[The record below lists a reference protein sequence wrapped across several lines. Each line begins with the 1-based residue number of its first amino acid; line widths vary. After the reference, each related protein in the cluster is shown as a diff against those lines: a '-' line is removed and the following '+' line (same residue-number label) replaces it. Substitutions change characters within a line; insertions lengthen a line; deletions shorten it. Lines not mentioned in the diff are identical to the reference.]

1 MPPKYSLEQK
11 IDAVIATLG
20 PMLEALEIQN
30 DLRTEFLRTLLAR
43 FDSFQASHVAEL
55 GELRG
60 LVLAIV
66 AELQR
71 LKLAPVLPSVGAPT
85 AEDPDAVLVVRVPAV
100 RITRAAAGKAAGWA
114 WGKVRAPL
122 LAAAIAAW
130 LWFMTKLGL
139 SNAGQ

>member
-1 MPPKYSLEQK
+1 MPPRYSMEQK
-11 IDAVIATLG
+11 VDAVIATLE
-20 PMLEALEIQN
+20 PMLEALEIQ
-30 DLRTEFLRTLLAR
+30 DELRTEFLRTLLAR
-43 FDSFQASHVAEL
+43 LSSFEAVHVAEL

-71 LKLAPVLPSVGAPT
+71 LKLAPALPSSGVAS
-85 AEDPDAVLVVRVPAV
+85 EDPDAVLVVRVPAV
-100 RITRAAAGKAAGWA
+100 RITREGANRALSWA
-114 WGKVRAPL
+114 WSKVRTPVI
-122 LAAAIAAW
+122 AAAIAAW